1 MGIIL
6 SKLKPKATAKV
17 KPLSYSVRGEERNP
31 APLNTEENIIAET
44 LEDRRMRL
52 RNGLLQLARQRRVG
66 YHEIFAPPPAPPP
79 PPPPFQ
85 PATPRQSSEGQPMG
99 SLAKGG
105 KIKKT
110 GLYKLHAGELVV
122 KKERVASV
130 KKAVKSAKMK
140 PLKE

>member
-17 KPLSYSVRGEERNP
+17 KPLPSSVRGEERYP
-31 APLNTEENIIAET
+31 APLNTEENILLET
-44 LEDRRMRL
+44 LQDRRMRL
-52 RNGLLQLARQRRVG
+52 RNGLIEIARQRRMG
-66 YHEIFAPPPAPPP
+66 YHELFAPPPPPPP

-85 PATPRQSSEGQPMG
+85 PATPRQSVEG
-99 SLAKGG
+99 SLALGG

-122 KKERVASV
+122 KKERVSAV

>member
-17 KPLSYSVRGEERNP
+17 QPFTPAVRGEERRRLETVRV
-31 APLNTEENIIAET
+31 APLNTEQAIHSEELAGRRRR
-44 LEDRRMRL
+44 LRRM
-52 RNGLLQLARQRRVG
+52 G
-66 YHEIFAPPPAPPP
+66 YHELFAPIAEVEPDPRL
-79 PPPPFQ
+79 PFE
-85 PATPRQSSEGQPMG
+85 PVTPRQSVEG

-122 KKERVASV
+122 KKERVSAV